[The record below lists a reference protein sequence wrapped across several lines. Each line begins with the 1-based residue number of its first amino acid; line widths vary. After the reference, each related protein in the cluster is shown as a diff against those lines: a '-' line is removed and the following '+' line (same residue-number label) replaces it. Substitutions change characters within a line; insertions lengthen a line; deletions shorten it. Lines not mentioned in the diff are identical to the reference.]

1 MHGYFLLNMEATLY
15 LLSMSLIT
23 HVVIVLLTKVMVNE
37 SKDVTKLGLVSKK
50 LVEKREKFVWDGLPR

>member
-15 LLSMSLIT
+15 LLSMSLVT
-23 HVVIVLLTKVMVNE
+23 HVVIVLLTKVMLNE
-37 SKDVTKLGLVSKK
+37 SKDVAKLGLVSKK